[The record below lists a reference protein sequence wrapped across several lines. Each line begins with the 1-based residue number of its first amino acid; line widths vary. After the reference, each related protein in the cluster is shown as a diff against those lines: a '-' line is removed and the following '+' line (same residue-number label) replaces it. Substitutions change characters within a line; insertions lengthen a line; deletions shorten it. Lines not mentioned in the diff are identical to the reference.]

1 MQHTNAGPRA
11 YYNENDSFAGEWL
24 RGLSAAG
31 HINAGAVDTR
41 SIELLE
47 ASDVKDATQ
56 AHFFAGVGV
65 WSHALRAA
73 GWPDDVPVWTGSCP
87 CQPFSVAGRR
97 KGEDDARH
105 LWPVWLEL
113 IKQCLPGALFGEQV
127 ASPAGRD
134 WLASV
139 SADLEALGYL
149 VVAADLCA
157 AGVGAPHLRQR
168 LFFRAILKSAL
179 EHTIGDGGRRNPG
192 AVLGEE
198 GEGTSRREV
207 PGGVADGVK
216 PSGAVGA
223 LADASGERHDGKH
236 ALLRSQEKGRQ
247 RKGAVS
253 ETTRGGET
261 STLADA
267 DDVQRHRGGDAGSP
281 GGLESPD
288 GSGASFWSS
297 AEWIEC
303 LDGKARPAEPSI
315 FPLAHGP
322 TQRMGRLR
330 AGRLRA
336 YGNAIVPQVATVF
349 ILSFLEALEDLCTKA
364 I

>member
-1 MQHTNAGPRA
+1 MTDQNDQNEGA
-11 YYNENDSFAGEWL
+11 YYNENDVFAGKWL
-24 RGLSAAG
+24 KNLSAAG
-31 HINAGAVDTR
+31 HINTGTVDTR
-41 SIELLE
+41 SIELLS
-47 ASDVKDATQ
+47 ADDVKDATQ

-65 WSHALRAA
+65 WSHALREA

-113 IKQCLPGALFGEQV
+113 IKQCRPPAIFGEQV

-134 WLASV
+134 WFATV

-168 LFFRAILKSAL
+168 LFFGAVLKSAL
-179 EHTIGDGGRRNPG
+179 EHTLGDGGGRNPG
-192 AVLGEE
+192 AVLGEK
-198 GEGTSRREV
+198 GEGTSRREITRR
-207 PGGVADGVK
+207 VADGLE
-216 PSGAVGA
+216 SSSAVG
-223 LADASGERHDGKH
+223 
-236 ALLRSQEKGRQ
+236 
-247 RKGAVS
+247 
-253 ETTRGGET
+253 
-261 STLADA
+261 TLADA
-267 DDVQRHRGGDAGSP
+267 DDVQRHRGGDARPSR
-281 GGLESPD
+281 GLEPPD
-288 GSGASFWSS
+288 SGGASFWSS

-336 YGNAIVPQVATVF
+336 YGNAIVPQVATAF
-349 ILSFLEALEDLCTKA
+349 IESFLEALDNPRGLP
-364 I
+364 